1 MQRRRLPLGV
11 VVPAGMLALVC
22 TLGALQYRWLGQV
35 SEAEADQLRTSLAH
49 SVREFAADFDREV
62 SAIYL
67 ALQSVPAD
75 ALDAGDAAGLGERL
89 ARWRESA
96 RFPELVS
103 DVYLVRSGDAGPALS
118 EYDPNAGTLTATDW
132 PVELTAVRDR
142 LTPPPPPAPEEDG
155 TIKRVFELRLAPI
168 MPDVPAVVVPLYRP
182 TATSSFGVAGRGRRL
197 EPTDLEDVLSEF
209 HVNRDV
215 LVVMLDSAYLR
226 QTMLPALAGRHFGAG
241 GADRYRVSVVDRE
254 AEPVFGQNLPE
265 GEVISADQADVTAP
279 FFSFRLN
286 AIRPAVA
293 ATPPHVMAWSVTRAD
308 GAASGPVR
316 SGIPPEDSR
325 NLTVI
330 MSEEAIASPMA
341 QVAESASMTFRL
353 APEGWEVR
361 AQHADGSLEAAV
373 ANARTRNLWLAF
385 GMLALLVASG
395 ALVVVNAQ
403 RSERL
408 AARQMDFV
416 ATVSHELRTPLA
428 VIRSAAQNLQA
439 GVVLDRDQTTRYGD
453 LIEGEGRRLT
463 DMIEQVLEYAGV
475 SGGRQLPRAHPVDIQ
490 AMARDALDGC
500 RALLDEQGF
509 EVSFDVPAGLPPVMA
524 DDDALRRAVQNLVT
538 NALKYAADGRWI
550 GIRAETASSRGRS
563 EVRLSVADRGRG
575 IDAEDLPHIFE
586 PFYRGRDA
594 RERQVHGN
602 GLGLSLVRRIAEAHG
617 GKLTV
622 KSTPGQ
628 GATFTIAL
636 PAAAG
641 DPATAGDPA
650 GALAPGGRGA

>member
-1 MQRRRLPLGV
+1 MRRRRPPLGV

-22 TLGALQYRWLGQV
+22 TLGVLQYRWLGQV
-35 SEAEADQLRTSLAH
+35 SEAEAEQLRTSLAH
-49 SVREFAADFDREV
+49 SVQEFAADFDREV

-67 ALQSVPAD
+67 ALQAVPAD
-75 ALDAGDAAGLGERL
+75 VLDAGDATDLGERL

-103 DVYLVRSGDAGPALS
+103 DVYVVRSGDSGPTLS
-118 EYDPNAGTLTATDW
+118 AYDRKAGTLTATDW

-142 LTPPPPPAPEEDG
+142 LTPPPPAPEEDG
-155 TIKRVFELRLAPI
+155 TIRRVFELRLAPI

-182 TATSSFGVAGRGRRL
+182 TATASFGVAGRVRRL
-197 EPTDLEDVLSEF
+197 ESTDLEDVLSEF

-215 LVVMLDSAYLR
+215 IVVMLDSVHLR

-254 AEPVFGQNLPE
+254 AGPVFGQNLPE
-265 GEVISADQADVTAP
+265 GDVISADQADVTAP
-279 FFSFRLN
+279 FFRFRLN

-293 ATPPHVMAWSVTRAD
+293 AAPPHVMAWSVTRAD
-308 GAASGPVR
+308 EAASNPVR
-316 SGIPPEDSR
+316 TGIPAEDSR

-341 QVAESASMTFRL
+341 QVAESTSMTFRL

-373 ANARTRNLWLAF
+373 ANARSRNLWLAF

-490 AMARDALDGC
+490 AVARDALDGC
-500 RALLDEQGF
+500 RALLDDQGV

-524 DDDALRRAVQNLVT
+524 DEDALRRAVQNLVT

-622 KSTPGQ
+622 KSAPGQ

-636 PAAAG
+636 PVVAG
-641 DPATAGDPA
+641 DPAAAGEPA
-650 GALAPGGRGA
+650 ATLAPNGRGA